1 MKHFLFTLITL
12 SLIGFIVG
20 VALLQNAN
28 PESVW
33 FFCFLPLFI
42 LSLLWGAVLAD
53 EYHGD

>member
-20 VALLQNAN
+20 VALLQDAN

-42 LSLLWGAVLAD
+42 LSLLWGAVVAD